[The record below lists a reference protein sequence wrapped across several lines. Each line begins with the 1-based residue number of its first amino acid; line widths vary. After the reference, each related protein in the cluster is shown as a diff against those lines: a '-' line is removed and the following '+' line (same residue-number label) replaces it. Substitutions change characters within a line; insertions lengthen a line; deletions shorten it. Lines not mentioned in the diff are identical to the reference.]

1 LFYFEIILLILF
13 IALTAIGYKKT
24 NRNMMLLGSICLLIA
39 SAGEPFRN
47 GFNEGFAKSRA
58 EHEAKSE

>member
-1 LFYFEIILLILF
+1 
-13 IALTAIGYKKT
+13 
-24 NRNMMLLGSICLLIA
+24 MMLLGSICLLIA